1 MKYFHLNY
9 FTTFIHSLSIKNY
22 RINAT
27 LDSEKKEKRIHTAR
41 SNREKRL
48 LSLETNKD
56 KPSKRGKKAK
66 GQHSPIPSENMNQLK
81 EVRLPHLNFGHYL
94 NDK

>member
-1 MKYFHLNY
+1 MKNFHLNY

-27 LDSEKKEKRIHTAR
+27 LDSEKKEKRIEAAR

-56 KPSKRGKKAK
+56 RPSKRGKKAK
-66 GQHSPIPSENMNQLK
+66 GQHSTIPSEDINQPE
-81 EVRLPHLNFGHYL
+81 EVRLPHFNLGHCL